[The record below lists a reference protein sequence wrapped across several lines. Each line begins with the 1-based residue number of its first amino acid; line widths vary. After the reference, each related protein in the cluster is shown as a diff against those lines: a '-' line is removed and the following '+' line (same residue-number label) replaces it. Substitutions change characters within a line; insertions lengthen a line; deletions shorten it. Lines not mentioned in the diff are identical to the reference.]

1 MTKDYKKTI
10 DILTNEALP
19 KREKEFNHL
28 KAKLLIK
35 GNADN
40 LKKTTASL
48 LDVKDTYDQI
58 NQAIAD
64 LSKVEKE

>member
-1 MTKDYKKTI
+1 MTKNYKKTI

-19 KREKEFNHL
+19 KREKEFNYL

-35 GNADN
+35 GNADD
-40 LKKTTASL
+40 LKKTTAFL

>member
-1 MTKDYKKTI
+1 MTKNYKKTI

-35 GNADN
+35 GNASD
-40 LKKTTASL
+40 LKTLATSL

-64 LSKVEKE
+64 LAKVEKE

>member
-1 MTKDYKKTI
+1 MTKNYKKTI

-28 KAKLLIK
+28 KANLLIK
-35 GNADN
+35 GNADD
-40 LKKTTASL
+40 LKKTTAFL

>member
-1 MTKDYKKTI
+1 MTKNYKKTI

-19 KREKEFNHL
+19 KREKEFSRL

-35 GNADN
+35 GNASD
-40 LKKTTASL
+40 LKTLATSL

>member
-1 MTKDYKKTI
+1 MTKNYKKTI

-35 GNADN
+35 GNADD
-40 LKKTTASL
+40 LKKLLLPCLMSKTPTIRLIKLSL
-48 LDVKDTYDQI
+48 T
-58 NQAIAD
+58 
-64 LSKVEKE
+64 

>member
-1 MTKDYKKTI
+1 MTKNYKKTI

-35 GNADN
+35 GNADD
-40 LKKTTASL
+40 LKKTTVSL

-64 LSKVEKE
+64 LAKVEKE

>member
-1 MTKDYKKTI
+1 MTKNYKKTI
-10 DILTNEALP
+10 DILTNEAFP

-35 GNADN
+35 GNADDI
-40 LKKTTASL
+40 KKTTAYL

-64 LSKVEKE
+64 LAKVEKE